1 MYSTQHA
8 AYVEIPRKV
17 CIQPIMLNTAKTACC
32 NGYYIHSTLKEAL
45 NRACSGLQHVETN
58 RACSRLQHVETTSYA
73 GQTAGSNAFIT
84 C

>member
-32 NGYYIHSTLKEAL
+32 NGYYTGIHSTLKEAL
-45 NRACSGLQHVETN
+45 NRACS
-58 RACSRLQHVETTSYA
+58 RLQHVETTSFA
-73 GQTAGSNAFIT
+73 GKTAGSNAFIT